1 MAPKNVGVFR
11 RLPPIKRPTRA
22 LATLTK
28 PTVVVGGDRRR
39 LLGGFV

>member
-22 LATLTK
+22 VGTMTK
-28 PTVVVGGDRRR
+28 SAVVGADRRR
-39 LLGGFV
+39 LGAGFV